1 MLSIK
6 RGKNMELERAKEL
19 VNILIEYMLVGE
31 KISNVIEKL
40 LELGF
45 TAEEL
50 INEFSF
56 SEEDVNLVANNK

>member
-1 MLSIK
+1 
-6 RGKNMELERAKEL
+6 
-19 VNILIEYMLVGE
+19 MLVGE
-31 KISNVIEKL
+31 KISNVVEKL

>member
-1 MLSIK
+1 
-6 RGKNMELERAKEL
+6 MELERAKEL

-50 INEFSF
+50 VNEFSF
-56 SEEDVNLVANNK
+56 SEEDVNLVANNE

>member
-1 MLSIK
+1 MK
-6 RGKNMELERAKEL
+6 LERAKEL

>member
-1 MLSIK
+1 
-6 RGKNMELERAKEL
+6 MELERAKEL

-50 INEFSF
+50 INDFSF
-56 SEEDVNLVANNK
+56 SEEDVNLVANNE

>member
-1 MLSIK
+1 
-6 RGKNMELERAKEL
+6 MELERAKEL

>member
-1 MLSIK
+1 
-6 RGKNMELERAKEL
+6 MELERAKEL
-19 VNILIEYMLVGE
+19 VNILIEDMLVGE

>member
-1 MLSIK
+1 
-6 RGKNMELERAKEL
+6 MELKRAKEL
-19 VNILIEYMLVGE
+19 VNILIEDMLVGE

-50 INEFSF
+50 VNEFSF
-56 SEEDVNLVANNK
+56 SEEDVNLVANNE

>member
-1 MLSIK
+1 
-6 RGKNMELERAKEL
+6 MELERAKEL
-19 VNILIEYMLVGE
+19 VNILIENMLVGE
-31 KISNVIEKL
+31 KIPNVIEKL

>member
-1 MLSIK
+1 
-6 RGKNMELERAKEL
+6 MELERAKEL
-19 VNILIEYMLVGE
+19 VNILIEDMLVGE

-50 INEFSF
+50 VNEFSF
-56 SEEDVNLVANNK
+56 SEEDVNLVANNE

>member
-1 MLSIK
+1 
-6 RGKNMELERAKEL
+6 MELERAKEL
-19 VNILIEYMLVGE
+19 VNILIEDMLVGE

-50 INEFSF
+50 VNEFSF

>member
-1 MLSIK
+1 
-6 RGKNMELERAKEL
+6 MELKRAKEL
-19 VNILIEYMLVGE
+19 VNILIEDMLVGE

-50 INEFSF
+50 VNEFSF
-56 SEEDVNLVANNK
+56 SEEDVNLVANNEW

>member
-1 MLSIK
+1 
-6 RGKNMELERAKEL
+6 MELERAKEL

-50 INEFSF
+50 VNEFSF

>member
-1 MLSIK
+1 
-6 RGKNMELERAKEL
+6 MELERAKEL

-56 SEEDVNLVANNK
+56 SEEDVNLVANNEQ